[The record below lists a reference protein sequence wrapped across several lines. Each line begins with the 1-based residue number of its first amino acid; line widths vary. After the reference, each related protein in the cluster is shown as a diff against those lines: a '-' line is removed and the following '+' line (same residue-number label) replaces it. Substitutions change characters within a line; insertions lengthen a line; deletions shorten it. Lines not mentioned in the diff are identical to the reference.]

1 MAILST
7 VKKIIPYLK
16 TATGYVLYRLSS
28 QAVEMDDG
36 TILQDKIESM
46 DSTINTK
53 APNSHSHTGNQIN
66 GLTPSRALIS
76 GTLGQITESAVT
88 STEIQYLDGVT
99 SNIQTQLNNKAANSH
114 THTATQVTGLT
125 ASRAMISDSSGHPSV
140 SNVTSTELNYLDG
153 ATSNIQNQ
161 INTLNS
167 NLSGLNENMNV
178 KIRQK
183 HVNITTDQY
192 GQYNLKQHLP
202 NGEGTILNVHS
213 GSGQYGIFLYA
224 GNTIR
229 VCNVGTGDFSL
240 ADKASLDIYIL
251 YTLSAYLE
259 N

>member
-167 NLSGLNENMNV
+167 NLTY
-178 KIRQK
+178 KIRMK
-183 HVNITTDQY
+183 NVTITTDPY
-192 GQYNLKQHLP
+192 GQCNLKEYIGEDSAALCVQIDGGYGAFCTTGGNIRVFRISSLP
-202 NGEGTILNVHS
+202 FQFASSVELNV
-213 GSGQYGIFLYA
+213 YIFYA
-224 GNTIR
+224 TFTY
-229 VCNVGTGDFSL
+229 VPH
-240 ADKASLDIYIL
+240 
-251 YTLSAYLE
+251 
-259 N
+259 

>member
-1 MAILST
+1 
-7 VKKIIPYLK
+7 
-16 TATGYVLYRLSS
+16 
-28 QAVEMDDG
+28 
-36 TILQDKIESM
+36 
-46 DSTINTK
+46 
-53 APNSHSHTGNQIN
+53 
-66 GLTPSRALIS
+66 
-76 GTLGQITESAVT
+76 
-88 STEIQYLDGVT
+88 
-99 SNIQTQLNNKAANSH
+99 
-114 THTATQVTGLT
+114 
-125 ASRAMISDSSGHPSV
+125 
-140 SNVTSTELNYLDG
+140 
-153 ATSNIQNQ
+153 
-161 INTLNS
+161 
-167 NLSGLNENMNV
+167 MNV

-240 ADKASLDIYIL
+240 ADKASFDIYIL

>member
-167 NLSGLNENMNV
+167 NSNELEE
-178 KIRQK
+178 
-183 HVNITTDQY
+183 T
-192 GQYNLKQHLP
+192 
-202 NGEGTILNVHS
+202 
-213 GSGQYGIFLYA
+213 
-224 GNTIR
+224 
-229 VCNVGTGDFSL
+229 
-240 ADKASLDIYIL
+240 
-251 YTLSAYLE
+251 LE
-259 N
+259 NKIQYREIQVEIRNGNNLPEGGFSSGAVDVSTEFPSAKKVVAIGGRRSGTQYVCTATVENNSTLYCNANSTGVYKVTIIGFY

>member
-46 DSTINTK
+46 DSTIDAK
-53 APNSHSHTGNQIN
+53 APNYHNHSGNQIN
-66 GLTPSRALIS
+66 GFTPSRALVS
-76 GTLGQITESAVT
+76 STLGVITESPVT

-125 ASRAMISDSSGHPSV
+125 PSKAMVSDSSGHPSV

-153 ATSNIQNQ
+153 VTSNIQDQ
-161 INTLNS
+161 IDTLNS
-167 NLSGLNENMNV
+167 NSNELEETLEN
-178 KIRQK
+178 KIQFNTRDVELDTLVEGGVYKFYTTSQNIEVSSAFPNAK
-183 HVNITTDQY
+183 HVMAF
-192 GQYNLKQHLP
+192 G
-202 NGEGTILNVHS
+202 GRRS
-213 GSGQYGIFLYA
+213 G
-224 GNTIR
+224 
-229 VCNVGTGDFSL
+229 
-240 ADKASLDIYIL
+240 
-251 YTLSAYLE
+251 SAYLCTVSVDGGYLRCAAPYAGVYTVTIVGFY
-259 N
+259 

>member
-16 TATGYVLYRLSS
+16 TTTGYVLYRLSS

-167 NLSGLNENMNV
+167 NLGEISGSIDNKV
-178 KIRQK
+178 KMINAK
-183 HVNITTDQY
+183 INTDPY
-192 GQYNLKQHLP
+192 GQCNLKYLVGNSAVLCVQID
-202 NGEGTILNVHS
+202 GG
-213 GSGQYGIFLYA
+213 YGAFCMTDT
-224 GNTIR
+224 NIR
-229 VCNVGTGDFSL
+229 VFRVSQLPFTFASKVELNAYIFYCPSFTVG
-240 ADKASLDIYIL
+240 
-251 YTLSAYLE
+251 
-259 N
+259 